1 MRLFEF
7 TAKFNNIHEL
17 VKHYK
22 ERFPEEIK
30 NGNINGNCGLCAAHF
45 EDFAAD
51 NGFGMVERVQ
61 GYFTLDKPDY
71 ENFTNKEIKQMSQ
84 AGLGP
89 KEFAASHNLEE
100 KLKRIPHQWNEFQ
113 GQIIDL
119 TGQGQFVTPGMSAD
133 MNKSRLL
140 ERSCRRSCS

>member
-84 AGLGP
+84 AGSKYMQEWRKKNP
-89 KEFAASHNLEE
+89 DYHKEYYQTKKRAALEPLIKEAGRLFAIEC
-100 KLKRIPHQWNEFQ
+100 KR
-113 GQIIDL
+113 L
-119 TGQGQFVTPGMSAD
+119 
-133 MNKSRLL
+133 R
-140 ERSCRRSCS
+140 

>member
-84 AGLGP
+84 AGSKYMQEWRKKNP
-89 KEFAASHNLEE
+89 DYHKEYYQAKKRAALEPLIKEAGRLFAIEC
-100 KLKRIPHQWNEFQ
+100 KR
-113 GQIIDL
+113 L
-119 TGQGQFVTPGMSAD
+119 
-133 MNKSRLL
+133 R
-140 ERSCRRSCS
+140 